1 MATAAGIGASGGA
14 ISTNS
19 NLNVFDSI
27 FKNNKAIQVTPT
39 TSAGGGAIFASA
51 GGTEVLVLS
60 SIFELNEASNIGGAA
75 QFQGVSSVDW
85 YNNKEILFGNDA
97 GEDCDGVNVEG
108 KDCFSI
114 GDFSIDVHN

>member
-1 MATAAGIGASGGA
+1 MATAADIGASGGA
-14 ISTNS
+14 IATNS

-27 FKNNKAIQVTPT
+27 FKNNKAIQVT
-39 TSAGGGAIFASA
+39 TSGDGGGGAIFASA

-85 YNNKEILFGNDA
+85 YNNKELLFGNDA
-97 GEDCDGVNVEG
+97 LACDGVNVEG